1 LVVGKEKEYIMM
13 KMVIKYMKE
22 IIKMVFVMEKKY
34 IMMKMEIKDMKEIIK
49 MVFVKEKE

>member
-1 LVVGKEKEYIMM
+1 MEIN
-13 KMVIKYMKE
+13 IMKE

>member
-1 LVVGKEKEYIMM
+1 
-13 KMVIKYMKE
+13 
-22 IIKMVFVMEKKY
+22 MVFVMEKKY